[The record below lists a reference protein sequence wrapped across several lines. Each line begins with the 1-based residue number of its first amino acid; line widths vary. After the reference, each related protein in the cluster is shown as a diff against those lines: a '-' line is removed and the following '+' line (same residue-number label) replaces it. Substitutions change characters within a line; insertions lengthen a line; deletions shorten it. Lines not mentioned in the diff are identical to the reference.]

1 MTDNKKRMKEV
12 VMPHTD
18 DSCVLEPTQILPPS
32 ILFFIVAVD
41 LFVMFNRLSYSKY
54 LFKYIIL

>member
-1 MTDNKKRMKEV
+1 
-12 VMPHTD
+12 MPHTD